1 MSETFLTEKETHLEI
16 AFSDIE
22 SIDQAMAKL
31 QQLREDLQKI
41 RTQLSDRNRQ
51 TKMNWDNDAYRD
63 WRHKAVHAR
72 NVKVLQISRLQNWIQ
87 SQKASRAA
95 IALGTAN
102 PIALLGCLVEIL
114 ENVAFDNKIQL
125 SSSALDILSLSQKV
139 VNENPVG
146 TTT

>member
-1 MSETFLTEKETHLEI
+1 MSETFLTEKENSLEN
-16 AFSDIE
+16 AVSDIE

-51 TKMNWDNDAYRD
+51 TKMNLDNEVYRD

-72 NVKVLQISRLQNWIQ
+72 NVKVLQISRLQHWIQ

-102 PIALLGCLVEIL
+102 PIALLGSLVEIL
-114 ENVAFDNKIQL
+114 ENVAIENKIEL
-125 SSSALDILSLSQKV
+125 PSSVLDILSLSQKV